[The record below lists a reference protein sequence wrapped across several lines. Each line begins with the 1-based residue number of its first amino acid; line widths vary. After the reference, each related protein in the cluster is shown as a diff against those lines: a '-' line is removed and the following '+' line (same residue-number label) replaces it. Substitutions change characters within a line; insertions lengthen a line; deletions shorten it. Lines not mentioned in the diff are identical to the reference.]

1 MNWVSQVGP
10 PKGNKIHRQR
20 CGPILKGNYKIGIV
34 PTTLAVADSVLA
46 HSSAVVTF
54 TGGKTGLLSAH
65 CTPGD
70 GLACLA
76 KASTLQQ
83 VLVNTVTS
91 VWTTQ
96 FV

>member
-10 PKGNKIHRQR
+10 QKAIKFTVSSR
-20 CGPILKGNYKIGIV
+20 PILKGNYKIGIV

-54 TGGKTGLLSAH
+54 AGGKTGLLSAH

-91 VWTTQ
+91 VGTTQ